1 MPTTNW
7 EVKKQSPHYFHYSLE
22 RFFMSKQL
30 RNLRSLLLLLFWE
43 SAMGNS
49 NGITTILLVSLKM
62 MDLRNDL
69 CSLRPSNFYPPQ
81 GFYPTSSHD
90 VFWTSNEDLF
100 LKRFRFLLPHFHR
113 LMTAMKLD
121 REYFTCDTGKKYP
134 ADVCM
139 MVLLRRLSYPCTF
152 WKLATEFGIPSN
164 RLF

>member
-1 MPTTNW
+1 
-7 EVKKQSPHYFHYSLE
+7 
-22 RFFMSKQL
+22 
-30 RNLRSLLLLLFWE
+30 
-43 SAMGNS
+43 MGNS

-69 CSLRPSNFYPPQ
+69 CSLRPSNFYPPR
-81 GFYPTSSHD
+81 GFYPTGSHD

-100 LKRFRFLLPHFHR
+100 LKRFRFRLPHFHR

-121 REYFTCDTGKKYP
+121 GEYFACDTGKKYP

-152 WKLATEFGIPSN
+152 WQLATEFLCDGMMALAGPFSWKRQRPTRCLSLGEVPRFIGAEIYSLASLA
-164 RLF
+164 RT